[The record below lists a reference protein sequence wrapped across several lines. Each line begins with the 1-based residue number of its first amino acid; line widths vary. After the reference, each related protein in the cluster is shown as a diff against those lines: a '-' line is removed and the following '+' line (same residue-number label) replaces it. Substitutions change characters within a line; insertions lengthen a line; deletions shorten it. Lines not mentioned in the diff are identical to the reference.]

1 MKKYLILL
9 LVTVSLS
16 FYACEDML
24 DLSPTQN
31 IHEEMVF
38 QSEAMMRAYLNELYW
53 GIPSEFSYTYQRAP
67 EWTSRATDEV
77 FNNARSGYIITTG
90 SLNEDNV
97 NTLSEMKLYIWNS
110 SYQYIRKLNIFL
122 NELENADF
130 LMENKDQMVAEAK
143 AIKAFI
149 YFNMIIRFGG
159 VPIVDD
165 YWNLHDEKTFTS
177 NTLEECVTEIERLI
191 AEAMPDLDEYYS
203 GSSANY
209 GKICQDVLLALRSR
223 MYLYLASPLFAELHN
238 PNESHATKWQ
248 RAATA
253 AEDFFSAT
261 GNRYQLHPN
270 YARAFNNPNGV
281 INPEFIFVKNFT
293 ETQGHN
299 VPIDNLGR
307 RYGGYSGWWA
317 SMGPS
322 QNLVDDYDMQSTG
335 LPPFTWNADGTKS
348 VNPASGYDLQN
359 PYADR
364 DPRFYATVIYDGAV
378 YRGDLHEF
386 WVSQD
391 GKQWGQDSPLQNG
404 DNPVGLHLMRKFAPD
419 LDQEDLLWGKSTI
432 TYNFSRLGEIYL
444 NYAEAMFELG
454 NEDVCREYMNKIR
467 ARAQMPDIPD
477 TVTGEELRARLYNER
492 RIELAFEM
500 HRYFDVRRWKIAHIT
515 ENRDIYGAQIIK
527 NMTTGEKTYS
537 TVLRQV
543 RKGSW
548 DDRYYL
554 LPIHRD
560 EIQRNTGSLLQT
572 VTWR

>member
-9 LVTVSLS
+9 VVTVSLS
-16 FYACEDML
+16 FSACNDML
-24 DLSPTQN
+24 NLPPTEN
-31 IHEEMVF
+31 IHETMVF
-38 QSEAMMRAYLNELYW
+38 QSEEMMRAYLNELYW
-53 GIPSEFSYTYQRAP
+53 SIPSEFSYAYQVAP

-77 FNNARSGYIITTG
+77 FNNARSGSIITTG

-97 NTLSEMKLYIWNS
+97 NTLSAMKLYIWNP
-110 SYQYIRKLNIFL
+110 SYQYIRKINIFL
-122 NELENADF
+122 NELEKAEF
-130 LMENKDQMVAEAK
+130 LITDKERWLAEAK

-159 VPIVDD
+159 VPIVDN
-165 YWNLHDEKTFTS
+165 YWKLNDEITFTS

-191 AEAMPDLDEYYS
+191 AEAMPDLEEYYS
-203 GSSANY
+203 GNSANS
-209 GKICQDVLLALRSR
+209 GRMCQDVLRALRSR

-238 PNESHATKWQ
+238 PTESRTAKWQ

-261 GNRYQLHPN
+261 GNRYQLHPD
-270 YARAFNNPNGV
+270 YARAFNNPNGIV
-281 INPEFIFVKNFT
+281 NREFIFVKNYT
-293 ETQGHN
+293 TTSGHN

-335 LPPFTWNADGTKS
+335 LPPFIWSNGGTKS
-348 VNPASGYDLQN
+348 VNPASGYDPQK
-359 PYADR
+359 PYEDR
-364 DPRFYATVIYDGAV
+364 DPRFNATILHDGGV

-386 WVSQD
+386 WVSKD
-391 GKQWGQDSPLQNG
+391 GKQWGSDSPLQNG
-404 DNPVGLHLMRKFAPD
+404 DNPVTLHIMRKFAPD
-419 LDQEDLLWGKSTI
+419 VDQEDLLWGKSSI
-432 TYNFSRLGEIYL
+432 TYCHYRLGEIYL

-467 ARAQMPDIPD
+467 ARVDMPDIPA

-500 HRYFDVRRWKIAHIT
+500 HRYFDVRRWKIANIT
-515 ENRDIYGAQIIK
+515 ENRDIYGAKIIK
-527 NMTTGEKTYS
+527 DMTTGVKTYS

-548 DDRYYL
+548 DDKYYL

-560 EIQRNTGSLLQT
+560 EVQRNKGSLLQT